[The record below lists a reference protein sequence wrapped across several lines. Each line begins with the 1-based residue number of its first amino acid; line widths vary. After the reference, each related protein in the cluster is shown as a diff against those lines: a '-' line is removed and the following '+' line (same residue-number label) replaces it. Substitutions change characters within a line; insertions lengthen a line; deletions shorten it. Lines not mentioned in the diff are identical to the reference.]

1 MTQAPM
7 DSAEFKAQ
15 QRAFWDGVAAGW
27 RAWWH
32 VFEAGA
38 QVVSDR
44 LVVMADVQPGY
55 RVLDVATGLG
65 EPALTAARAVGATGS
80 VLAIDQAPQMLA
92 LARERAAELGVG
104 NVEFREG
111 DAETVDLPE
120 LAFDAVLS
128 RWGLMLMPDL
138 AGTLG
143 RLRLAL
149 KPGGRLAA
157 ATWAEPSRVPAMS
170 LPRGVLARELGMAP
184 PADRQGPFA
193 LSDPAALEA
202 ALRDTA
208 YSDVVSELVT
218 TTTRFSAAAEYV
230 RFTEAVSPPVR
241 ALLAQQP
248 AARQEQLRRA
258 IEAAAERY
266 AQPDGSIRFENV
278 AICVAG
284 QR

>member
-1 MTQAPM
+1 MTQASM
-7 DSAEFKAQ
+7 DSGEFKAQ

-32 VFEAGA
+32 VFEEGA

-44 LVVMADVQPGY
+44 LVVMADVQPGF

-65 EPALTAARAVGATGS
+65 EPALTAARAVGPTGS

-92 LARERAAELGVG
+92 LGRERAAELGVG
-104 NVEFREG
+104 NVDFREG

-120 LAFDAVLS
+120 MAFDAVLS

-138 AGTLG
+138 AGTLR
-143 RLRLAL
+143 RLRMAL

-157 ATWAEPSRVPAMS
+157 ATWAEPSRVPGMTLAM
-170 LPRGVLARELGMAP
+170 GVLARELGGTP
-184 PADRQGPFA
+184 PAERQGPFA

-202 ALRDTA
+202 ALRDVG
-208 YSDVVSELVT
+208 YSDVTSELVAT
-218 TTTRFSAAAEYV
+218 TSRFSSAAEYV
-230 RFTEAVSPPVR
+230 RFTEAVAPSVH
-241 ALLAQQP
+241 ALVAQQP
-248 AARQEQLRRA
+248 AERQEQIWRA

-266 AQPDGSIRFENV
+266 AQPDGSVRFENV
-278 AICVAG
+278 AICAAG

>member
-1 MTQAPM
+1 MAQLPM
-7 DSAEFKAQ
+7 DSMELKAQ

-32 VFEAGA
+32 VFEEGA

-44 LVVMADVQPGY
+44 LVVLADVQPGF

-65 EPALTAARAVGATGS
+65 EPALTAARAVGPTGS

-92 LARERAAELGVG
+92 LARERAAELGVR
-104 NVEFREG
+104 NVEFHEG
-111 DAETVDLPE
+111 DAETADLPE
-120 LAFDAVLS
+120 RTFDAVLS
-128 RWGLMLMPDL
+128 RWGLMLMPDPPGVL
-138 AGTLG
+138 R

-157 ATWAEPSRVPAMS
+157 ATWAEASRVPSMA
-170 LPRGVLARELGMAP
+170 LPMGVLAHELGGLP
-184 PADRQGPFA
+184 PAGGPGPFA

-202 ALRDTA
+202 ALRDA
-208 YSDVVSELVT
+208 GYSDVTSELITSQV
-218 TTTRFSAAAEYV
+218 RFRSAAEFV
-230 RFTEAVSPPVR
+230 RFTQAITPSVR
-241 ALLAQQP
+241 ALVAQQP
-248 AARQEQLRRA
+248 AARQEQIWRA
-258 IEAAAERY
+258 VEEAAGHY

-278 AICVAG
+278 SIGVAG